1 MVAATPGPASRIRSV
16 LSTLWP
22 VRAGALAFAL
32 LALASACGGGGRGT
46 GAPATPVAPVDG
58 ELTVRAHEWGFD
70 PEAIV
75 LRQAEQV
82 RIAFENDGT
91 ILHNFAVEDLVA
103 GVVESKSTG
112 PLTAGEGDVF
122 VGAEAGQ
129 GGVLV
134 FVPQAPGSY
143 TFYCTVQGHRDLGM
157 VGVLTVE

>member
-1 MVAATPGPASRIRSV
+1 MVTATSGPASHIRSV
-16 LSTLWP
+16 LSTLGP
-22 VRAGALAFAL
+22 SARAGALAFAV
-32 LALASACGGGGRGT
+32 LALVSACGGGGT
-46 GAPATPVAPVDG
+46 AAPATPVAPADG

-70 PEAIV
+70 PEAIA
-75 LRQAEQV
+75 LRQGEQV
-82 RIAFENDGT
+82 RIAFENDGKV
-91 ILHNFAVEDLVA
+91 LHNFAVEDLAA

-112 PLTAGEGDVF
+112 PLSAGEGDVF

-134 FVPQAPGSY
+134 FVPQTPGSY